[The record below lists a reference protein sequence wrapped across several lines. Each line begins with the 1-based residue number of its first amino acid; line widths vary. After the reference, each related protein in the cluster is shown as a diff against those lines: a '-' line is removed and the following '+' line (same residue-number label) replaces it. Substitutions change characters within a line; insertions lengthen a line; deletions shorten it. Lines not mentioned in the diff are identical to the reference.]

1 MTADAPGR
9 VGRRAT
15 STGTFGTAAIR
26 RRFAAQRDFGPFD
39 AEDLDADSTPAGL
52 LDFGSIRIPVPPEG
66 TVTVE
71 PTANGRLQAVHVTL
85 PGGRLSVSALAAP
98 KSSGLWAELVAEI
111 DSSLREGGARVRSL
125 QGDWGRELH
134 ARTGAALSVFV
145 GVDGARWM
153 LYGVAT
159 GPERHAVDLDAALR
173 RMLKGTVVD
182 RGRSPFPVR
191 TVLPLTV
198 PDELAGADAVDDPAA
213 DGAPAPLRPP
223 APAIPPQAARSQSDR
238 SRSDRSPF
246 GPSTGR
252 PPTGQ
257 PPTGQPPTGQPP
269 TG

>member
-39 AEDLDADSTPAGL
+39 AEDLDAAVGSPPGL
-52 LDFGSIRIPVPPEG
+52 LDFGSIRVPVPEAG

-71 PTANGRLQAVHVTL
+71 PTANGRLQAVHVAL

-111 DSSLREGGARVRSL
+111 DSSLREGGARVRSF

-134 ARTGAALSVFV
+134 AQTGAATSVFV

-173 RMLKGTVVD
+173 QMLKGTIVD

-198 PDELAGADAVDDPAA
+198 P
-213 DGAPAPLRPP
+213 
-223 APAIPPQAARSQSDR
+223 
-238 SRSDRSPF
+238 
-246 GPSTGR
+246 
-252 PPTGQ
+252 
-257 PPTGQPPTGQPP
+257 
-269 TG
+269 